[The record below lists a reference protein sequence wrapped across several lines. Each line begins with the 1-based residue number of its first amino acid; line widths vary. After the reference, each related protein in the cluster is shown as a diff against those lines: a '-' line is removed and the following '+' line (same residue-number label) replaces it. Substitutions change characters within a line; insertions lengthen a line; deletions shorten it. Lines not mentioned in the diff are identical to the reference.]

1 LKIVIGVSGASGSIY
16 AFRLLEKLQPLAE
29 THLILS
35 RAAEKTVFLETGKLG
50 ADLRKLASFSY
61 PLEDIASRLASGS
74 FRTHGMVVAP
84 CSMNTMGAIASGVCS
99 NLLTRAADVTLKERR
114 RLILMVRETPF
125 HLGHLRSMVALTEMG
140 AVIAPPIPAFY
151 QKPQSIRDLV
161 DHSVDRVLDL
171 LGFDVPEAKRW
182 DGPNE

>member
-1 LKIVIGVSGASGSIY
+1 MKIVIGVSGASGSIY
-16 AFRLLEKLQPLAE
+16 AIRLLEKLRDVAE

-35 RAAEKTVFLETGKLG
+35 RAGEKTLYLETGKHAG
-50 ADLRKLASFSY
+50 DLKALATYSY

-74 FRTHGMVVAP
+74 FRTDGMVIAP
-84 CSMNTMGAIASGVCS
+84 CSMNTMGAIASGVCP

-140 AVIAPPIPAFY
+140 AIIAPPIPAFY
-151 QKPQSIRDLV
+151 QKPQSILDLV
-161 DHSVDRVLDL
+161 DHSVDRVMDL
-171 LGFDVPEAKRW
+171 LGFDLPEAKRW
-182 DGPNE
+182 DGPHE